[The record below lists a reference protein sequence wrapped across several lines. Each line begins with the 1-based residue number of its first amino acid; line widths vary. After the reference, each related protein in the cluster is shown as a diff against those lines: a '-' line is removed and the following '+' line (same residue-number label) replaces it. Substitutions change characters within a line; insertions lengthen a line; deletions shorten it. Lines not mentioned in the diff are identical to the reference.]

1 MKRMNTTKQK
11 LLDGTL
17 EAIRVHGVAGVSAR
31 TIAAVAGVN
40 QALVFYHFG
49 SVHELLAAAC
59 SAGTAARV
67 AAYKERLEGVKSLRE
82 LLDVGR
88 SLHEEER
95 ELGNVRVLAQLLA
108 GAQVDEKLAAPTADA
123 LALWNAEIEVTLS
136 RVLTGSPFADL
147 ADVRGLSRAISAAF
161 IGLELY
167 EGVDSEGAQS
177 ALSALEQLAA
187 LLEMVDDLGPIARR
201 AVRGRVAKTARS
213 RP

>member
-11 LLDGTL
+11 LLDGAL

-31 TIAAVAGVN
+31 TIAAAAGVN

-88 SLHEEER
+88 ALHEEER

-108 GAQVDEKLAAPTADA
+108 GAQVDKKLAAPTADA

-136 RVLTGSPFADL
+136 RVLTGSPFADF

-161 IGLELY
+161 IGLELH
-167 EGVDSEGAQS
+167 EGVDPEGAQS
-177 ALSALEQLAA
+177 ALSALEQLAG
-187 LLEMVDDLGPIARR
+187 LLEMVDDLGPIARSRLR
-201 AVRGRVAKTARS
+201 ARL
-213 RP
+213 

>member
-11 LLDGTL
+11 LLDGAL

-40 QALVFYHFG
+40 QALVFYHYG

-59 SAGTAARV
+59 TAGTAARV
-67 AAYKERLEGVKSLRE
+67 ASYKERLEGVKSLRE

-88 SLHEEER
+88 ALHEEER

-123 LALWNAEIEVTLS
+123 LALWNAEIEATLE
-136 RVLTGSPFADL
+136 RVLAGSPFADL

-167 EGVDSEGAQS
+167 EGVDPEGAQS
-177 ALSALEQLAA
+177 ALSALEQLAG

-201 AVRGRVAKTARS
+201 AVRSRLRARL
-213 RP
+213 